1 MKTTFQK
8 IIVTGLLLSASAAI
22 SQTPPPT
29 PQGFITGK
37 AFTGITGT
45 AVANLTNATKFPDS
59 ADTEMFLPYFEWN
72 ATGDIFTQAGN
83 WADNYGTQIR
93 GYFYPPASG
102 DYVFYL
108 AADDNAS
115 LYLSTNSNP
124 ANKKLI
130 AQETSYSGVR
140 EYLSSANSTVA
151 SKDSSQFAATE
162 WPIKDPSLGG
172 AKITLQANQP
182 YYIEALAKDGTGGD
196 HLSAAVMDPNFAIDS
211 SLPIP
216 GQYLSSDRTLGP
228 VSIVTQPQS
237 QSVPERGTATFRVQ
251 ADGTPPYSYQWRK
264 NGTDITDATNQ
275 IYSVASATVGDN
287 DAKFS
292 AFVTGAQ
299 GTSTSA
305 EATLTVVPD
314 TNSPALLGAKG
325 SASLTEVALNFSEAL
340 APASATATANYTITN
355 SSGILTVTA
364 ASLSPDGRVVTL
376 TTAPQTL
383 GTKYTVWAQNIQ
395 DTAAAPNTLPR
406 SKAVFFPT
414 GKLLEMNGMIVFE
427 AESYDRNTD
436 GLWVPDTSRGTPS
449 GGISMVVPNGAG
461 GNEAG
466 TQIEFDVEFANAAT
480 YYVWYRASSADG
492 NDDSS
497 WFWLDGARPV
507 ERSTGN
513 QASMTGFS
521 GQADF
526 VWRSDAQDA
535 PDPFTVDIPSVGAH
549 VVGVGRREDGA
560 YMDKFIITT
569 NSAYTP
575 TGFGP
580 AETRQGAP
588 PPPTVTLTSPT
599 AGQVSPAGSDIV
611 LSATASGS
619 MGLEITRVG
628 FLANGTAVGEA
639 TNSPF
644 TFTWQ
649 DVPEGIYAITAVAA
663 DEIRGTATSSAV
675 VLEVEKPQSPSS
687 AKIAWVSFHSADGTP
702 SSAAATAGF
711 TNASDVGYTRLLA
724 DNGHQVTRVV
734 TSGSPNATLLNA
746 FDLVIISRSVP
757 SGDYQDPPET
767 LGWNSLTAPTMIMG
781 GYVIRN
787 SRLGFTTGGTIPDTA
802 GAVKLTVTDTNH
814 PIFAGVA
821 LDSAGTMVNT
831 YADLVYHNNVVQR
844 GISVNTDPVAGDG
857 AVLATVGTIGDPAA
871 DGMIIGEWQAGAIMG
886 NTAGDVLGGHRL
898 VFLTGSREN
907 NGLTSEGAGIYD
919 LGPDGAKMFL
929 NAVNYMAGTVP
940 APERPALSATRTP
953 TGLSITYEGTLESA
967 TTLTGPWNNVPNAT
981 SPYTVTNPSA
991 GQQFYRAKR

>member
-1 MKTTFQK
+1 MKTTFQR

-45 AVANLTNATKFPDS
+45 AVANLTNAAKFPDS

-275 IYSVASATVGDN
+275 IYSVASATVSDN

-299 GTSTSA
+299 GTATSA

-314 TNSPALLGAKG
+314 TNAPALLGAKG

-383 GTKYTVWAQNIQ
+383 GTKYTVWAQSIQ
-395 DTAAAPNTLPR
+395 DTAAAPTRFQEQGCFLPNR
-406 SKAVFFPT
+406 QIT
-414 GKLLEMNGMIVFE
+414 RDERMIVFE

-436 GLWVPDTSRGTPS
+436 GLWVPDLPGELIRRYFD
-449 GGISMVVPNGAG
+449 GGSNGAG
-461 GNEAG
+461 AMKRHTDRGRRRVCERG
-466 TQIEFDVEFANAAT
+466 DLLRLVP
-480 YYVWYRASSADG
+480 ASSADG

-497 WFWLDGARPV
+497 WFWLDGARP
-507 ERSTGN
+507 SNGL
-513 QASMTGFS
+513 
-521 GQADF
+521 
-526 VWRSDAQDA
+526 
-535 PDPFTVDIPSVGAH
+535 
-549 VVGVGRREDGA
+549 
-560 YMDKFIITT
+560 
-569 NSAYTP
+569 
-575 TGFGP
+575 P
-580 AETRQGAP
+580 A
-588 PPPTVTLTSPT
+588 
-599 AGQVSPAGSDIV
+599 
-611 LSATASGS
+611 
-619 MGLEITRVG
+619 
-628 FLANGTAVGEA
+628 
-639 TNSPF
+639 
-644 TFTWQ
+644 
-649 DVPEGIYAITAVAA
+649 
-663 DEIRGTATSSAV
+663 IR
-675 VLEVEKPQSPSS
+675 P
-687 AKIAWVSFHSADGTP
+687 ADGIL
-702 SSAAATAGF
+702 G
-711 TNASDVGYTRLLA
+711 
-724 DNGHQVTRVV
+724 
-734 TSGSPNATLLNA
+734 TS
-746 FDLVIISRSVP
+746 
-757 SGDYQDPPET
+757 
-767 LGWNSLTAPTMIMG
+767 
-781 GYVIRN
+781 
-787 SRLGFTTGGTIPDTA
+787 
-802 GAVKLTVTDTNH
+802 
-814 PIFAGVA
+814 
-821 LDSAGTMVNT
+821 
-831 YADLVYHNNVVQR
+831 
-844 GISVNTDPVAGDG
+844 
-857 AVLATVGTIGDPAA
+857 
-871 DGMIIGEWQAGAIMG
+871 
-886 NTAGDVLGGHRL
+886 
-898 VFLTGSREN
+898 
-907 NGLTSEGAGIYD
+907 
-919 LGPDGAKMFL
+919 
-929 NAVNYMAGTVP
+929 
-940 APERPALSATRTP
+940 
-953 TGLSITYEGTLESA
+953 
-967 TTLTGPWNNVPNAT
+967 
-981 SPYTVTNPSA
+981 
-991 GQQFYRAKR
+991 